1 MGARGPR
8 RALRVLACA
17 PLLLLAHAAFTQV
30 PGDATVREGDDVEL
44 PCAFRAGGAA
54 SRSLEIQWWYLQRD
68 PPARAKVATKDATK
82 ISTVRVQGN
91 DISHRLRL
99 SGVRLQ
105 DEGVYECRVSDYGD
119 TETHEHRAQ
128 ALLRVLARFTPPDVQ
143 AAEAASHIQRGT
155 APRRHGP
162 AAHPTPPHGPAA
174 RPTPPHGPAK
184 RPDLGAAT
192 TTAITAASGS
202 PPPGQAAILRQQ
214 HRAGT
219 GAVSAADPL
228 LCTSLLVLHRLV
240 QLLLNH

>member
-1 MGARGPR
+1 
-8 RALRVLACA
+8 
-17 PLLLLAHAAFTQV
+17 AAFTQV

-68 PPARAKVATKDATK
+68 PRPRAEVTAALGGRRREAAAR
-82 ISTVRVQGN
+82 TVRVQGN

-99 SGVRLQ
+99 SGVRPQ

-119 TETHEHRAQ
+119 TETQEHRAQ
-128 ALLRVLARFTPPDVQ
+128 ALLRVLTRFTPPDVQ

-162 AAHPTPPHGPAA
+162 AAHPVLPHGPSV
-174 RPTPPHGPAK
+174 RPTPAHDPAK
-184 RPDLGAAT
+184 QPDLGTAT

-214 HRAGT
+214 HRAGM
-219 GAVSAADPL
+219 G
-228 LCTSLLVLHRLV
+228 
-240 QLLLNH
+240 